1 MKLMSLLAAVSEGA
15 AHSASAEDILLF
27 IVLSAVGA
35 FFFAVT
41 LRHLIEKHGR
51 KR

>member
-1 MKLMSLLAAVSEGA
+1 MKLMGLLAAVSEGA
-15 AHSASAEDILLF
+15 ARSASAEDILLF
-27 IVLSAVGA
+27 IVLSAAGA
-35 FFFAVT
+35 SFFALT